1 VKLSSGEDGRIRSQH
16 FTTLMEHVIDTI
28 KYPSQ
33 SGLTSYL
40 DAWRTMPDLPEE
52 LYPPEVEFS
61 DEMFLPAE

>member
-1 VKLSSGEDGRIRSQH
+1 
-16 FTTLMEHVIDTI
+16 MEHVIDTI